1 VSNPVSVFQ
10 EVKLE
15 LAETLAMSKDALHIS
30 VGLSV
35 LLLAA
40 ALFRW
45 PLRSWKPLAAV
56 FVTAMAGEVW
66 DFVDAR
72 RDGGS
77 GDLWANWHDLW
88 ITCFWPVIVFLL
100 ARFTN
105 LLKR

>member
-1 VSNPVSVFQ
+1 MSNPVSVFQ

-15 LAETLAMSKDALHIS
+15 LVGMLAMSKDALHIS
-30 VGLSV
+30 VGLGV
-35 LLLAA
+35 FLLAA

-56 FVTAMAGEVW
+56 FLVALAGEVW

-72 RDGGS
+72 RGGGS
-77 GDLWANWHDLW
+77 GDLRANWHDLW
-88 ITCFWPVIVFLL
+88 LTCFWPVILFLL

-105 LLKR
+105 LLRR